1 MELIS
6 LSLGLSA
13 NRLNGFFEDQTS
25 YMRLNH
31 YPTCPIPHLAL
42 GIGRHKDSGAL
53 AILAQDD
60 VEGLEVKRKTNGEWI
75 RVKPIHDAH
84 IINVGDIIQTEG
96 EENKE
101 EIRKK
106 APCYVCICSH
116 LLLSPNSECR
126 KIRAAMEAGIWQALC
141 ANSWGMPWCM
151 VLVEASATSKIGRP
165 QCHSS

>member
-84 IINVGDIIQTEG
+84 IINVGDIIQKDPSSHGWPESGKHFVLIHGACLG
-96 EENKE
+96 E
-101 EIRKK
+101 
-106 APCYVCICSH
+106 
-116 LLLSPNSECR
+116 
-126 KIRAAMEAGIWQALC
+126 W
-141 ANSWGMPWCM
+141 SW
-151 VLVEASATSKIGRP
+151 
-165 QCHSS
+165 